1 MIIYQTVCLP
11 SRHVTL
17 PEDSV
22 TQRVGRLGSEWGT
35 RAHSPLNYVVSCL
48 LIFFFI
54 SLTPM
59 EMASWFSFL
68 NPHLSWFSTCG
79 LCGVILLLAPD
90 TGANH
95 LLHAVFPTPRI
106 MPSVSQ
112 ARGVTKVGVTE

>member
-1 MIIYQTVCLP
+1 MYQTVCLP
-11 SRHVTL
+11 SPHVTL
-17 PEDSV
+17 SEDSV

-35 RAHSPLNYVVSCL
+35 RACSPLNYVVSCL

-59 EMASWFSFL
+59 EMTSWFSFL

>member
-1 MIIYQTVCLP
+1 MITYQTAFLLSP
-11 SRHVTL
+11 HVAL

-22 TQRVGRLGSEWGT
+22 TQRVGHLGSELGT
-35 RAHSPLNYVVSCL
+35 RARSPLNYVVSCL

-54 SLTPM
+54 SSMSM

-95 LLHAVFPTPRI
+95 LLHAVFPAPRI

-112 ARGVTKVGVTE
+112 AHGVTKVGMTE